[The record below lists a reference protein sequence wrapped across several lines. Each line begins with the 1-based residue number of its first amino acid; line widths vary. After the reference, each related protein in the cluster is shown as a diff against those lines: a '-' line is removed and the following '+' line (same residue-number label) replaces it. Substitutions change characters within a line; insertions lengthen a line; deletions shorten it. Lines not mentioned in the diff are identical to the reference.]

1 MVTRTCKHCGKTYET
16 FPTIRL
22 QFCCAA
28 CANAHKSRK
37 VTITCVVC
45 GKEKRLSPSQAGQI
59 YCSRSCAMTAR
70 NLTDANPSY
79 SRDVSG
85 EKNPMYGKGLSGS
98 ANGMYGKRGELCSN
112 WKGGRKVRK
121 DGYTLVI
128 APDNHPYPSDT
139 NKGVKYILEH
149 RLVMERHIGRYLEP
163 TEVVHHIDGNPRNN
177 DILNLKLYATQAE
190 HIRTEHSNIRTER
203 RQQKNRNG

>member
-16 FPTIRL
+16 SPSIRL

-37 VTITCVVC
+37 VTVVCAVC
-45 GKEKRLSPSQAGQI
+45 GKTVKRPPSQAGK
-59 YCSRSCAMTAR
+59 YCSKSCAITAR

-79 SRDVSG
+79 SRDISG
-85 EKNPMYGKGLSGS
+85 ENNPMYGKGLKG
-98 ANGMYGKRGELCSN
+98 ADNPMYGKRGEQCIN

-121 DGYTLVI
+121 DGYTLVV
-128 APDNHPYPSDT
+128 APDDHPYPSDT
-139 NKGVKYILEH
+139 SHKSIRYILEH
-149 RLVMERHIGRYLEP
+149 RLVMEQHLGRYLEP

-177 DILNLKLYATQAE
+177 DISNLRLYSSHSE
-190 HIRTEHSNIRTER
+190 HIATEHPDLKTRRYQSQRT
-203 RQQKNRNG
+203 